1 MTGQEAPGTPGRGLQ
16 PNGGYLGFYL
26 FSHIGSL
33 SPPGTALKSF
43 LGLAVEPMGE
53 EMENPRKYPPSIIS
67 TGILLI
73 QSFGGGVPGFYVTCN
88 PGPPKD

>member
-1 MTGQEAPGTPGRGLQ
+1 MVKTPDSYRIALWARGLTIRA
-16 PNGGYLGFYL
+16 PVGRLVGDL
-26 FSHIGSL
+26 
-33 SPPGTALKSF
+33 PAR
-43 LGLAVEPMGE
+43 AM
-53 EMENPRKYPPSIIS
+53 YPPSIIS